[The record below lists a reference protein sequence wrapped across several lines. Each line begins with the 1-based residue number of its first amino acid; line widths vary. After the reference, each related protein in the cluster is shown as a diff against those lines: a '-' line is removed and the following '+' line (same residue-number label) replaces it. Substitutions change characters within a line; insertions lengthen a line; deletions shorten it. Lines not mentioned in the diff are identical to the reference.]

1 MTLRFKLPTG
11 GDVPP
16 VTAAR
21 RVGLSLDAFREA
33 LPKLVARG
41 FPPADATTGNFD
53 IDAIDAW
60 SKSDA
65 MSPLGRLRAMGLNP
79 APDALGIG
87 FVYFIRGCG
96 LIKIGRAMDPLR
108 RLKGLQLGSP
118 ATLSL
123 ACAVPGGGD
132 LEKTLHHF
140 FGVERRHGEWFEA
153 SDRLETYVARC
164 RKMGFAPDMGFLV
177 SGAPD
182 LRGGCHDSP

>member
-60 SKSDA
+60 RKMRYPHLFPSRLTSPSAARDA
-65 MSPLGRLRAMGLNP
+65 RDVVAERVAR
-79 APDALGIG
+79 
-87 FVYFIRGCG
+87 IRGG
-96 LIKIGRAMDPLR
+96 
-108 RLKGLQLGSP
+108 
-118 ATLSL
+118 
-123 ACAVPGGGD
+123 
-132 LEKTLHHF
+132 
-140 FGVERRHGEWFEA
+140 
-153 SDRLETYVARC
+153 
-164 RKMGFAPDMGFLV
+164 
-177 SGAPD
+177 
-182 LRGGCHDSP
+182 